1 MAGAAPEPPVQP
13 VGKCARIR
21 YCDKDRTARPHYAA
35 QLLKSRLKVFKVFQA
50 VIGDDG
56 IEGSIRK
63 REAGCVSLHEI

>member
-1 MAGAAPEPPVQP
+1 
-13 VGKCARIR
+13 
-21 YCDKDRTARPHYAA
+21 
-35 QLLKSRLKVFKVFQA
+35 VFKVFQA